1 MRGCAAKEFGACIS
15 AGNTGAFAAA
25 AQLKIGLLEGVSRCG
40 IAVVIPSFHGPL
52 TVCDVGAN
60 IAAKAHHL
68 KDYAI
73 MASAYAREVVGVK
86 DPRTGLLSIG
96 EEDAKGN
103 ELVKEAWQAL
113 KECDGIRFVG
123 NVEGRSLFS
132 GECDVAVCDGFVGN
146 VVLKLTEGLA
156 EGLFKTIGREI
167 AEQSAELAK
176 RFEPVVQAVWNKHD
190 YSEYGGAPLLGADA
204 VCIICHLPRSG
215 RPSVGRSFRGVRSAG
230 RIFGARG
237 RGSLRGV
244 AEERLADRGLP
255 LFRAQGHGGRAGR
268 PRGPPR

>member
-1 MRGCAAKEFGACIS
+1 M
-15 AGNTGAFAAA
+15 
-25 AQLKIGLLEGVSRCG
+25 
-40 IAVVIPSFHGPL
+40 
-52 TVCDVGAN
+52 
-60 IAAKAHHL
+60 

-113 KECDGIRFVG
+113 KECDSIRFVG

-146 VVLKLTEGLA
+146 VVLKLTEGLS
-156 EGLFKTIGREI
+156 EGLFKTIEREI
-167 AEQSAELAK
+167 AEQSPELTK
-176 RFEPVVQAVWNKHD
+176 QFEPVVRAVWNKHD

-204 VCIICHLPRSG
+204 VCIICH
-215 RPSVGRSFRGVRSAG
+215 GRSDHRAIRNAVRVACEFLARDLNSKFVRSL
-230 RIFGARG
+230 
-237 RGSLRGV
+237 SSS
-244 AEERLADRGLP
+244 
-255 LFRAQGHGGRAGR
+255 QS
-268 PRGPPR
+268 